1 MSSAVDVVRFTRRSS
16 RRYNRARTSF
26 GDLFIDVYTSVLAL
40 ACAAALA
47 VSFVLTLRGEFLDRE
62 PGASGIIPNPVL
74 VIPDQALWV
83 LLTFAVLAVVVLLG
97 RRLGPI
103 ALGGPE
109 SAWWLPL
116 PVDRRPMVWRPFLK
130 RTVAVGIGSAVLY
143 LPFSVLTELD
153 RPLAEHGFA
162 AATFGGLAA
171 AALGVAALLQL
182 KAGSG
187 MLRVLVPA
195 VFLAGSAGVVVLAPS
210 VWTSVLG
217 LVLPVLLL
225 RVISPLAGTVPGAEL
240 MRAGG
245 VSGHVGASI
254 FLMNSNEVL
263 RALSGGA
270 RSAHGRG
277 ARFYAR
283 PTRRP
288 FVALLRA
295 DVVAFLRLHRTP
307 TTALAW
313 LAACVA
319 VMLVDGGLPVFAQLA
334 AVVVAGC
341 ATASGFGA
349 VARRT
354 ALVPELGGLVPVS
367 QTLVRS
373 SRAVMP
379 AVVMVAWMALL
390 GAVLV
395 VLGVVGPLLIPLAAL
410 AGVGMG
416 AGSVRGATRPPTDW
430 TAPPVETPFGPVPRA
445 QFASSLR
452 GVDVTVL
459 SMIPVLLTLYLG
471 AVFLPVLLV
480 QAVVSGVV
488 FLVVA
493 MTASEGQG
501 NA

>member
-47 VSFVLTLRGEFLDRE
+47 TSFVLALRGEFLDRTSA
-62 PGASGIIPNPVL
+62 GSGIIPNPVL
-74 VIPDQALWV
+74 VVPDQALWV

-130 RTVAVGIGSAVLY
+130 RTVAVGLGTVVLY

-153 RPLAEHGFA
+153 RPLAVHGLA
-162 AATFGGLAA
+162 AATFGALAA

-182 KAGSG
+182 KAGG
-187 MLRVLVPA
+187 GVLRVLVPA
-195 VFLAGSAGVVVLAPS
+195 ALLAGSAAGVVLVPS
-210 VWTSVLG
+210 IWTSVLG
-217 LVLPVLLL
+217 LALAVVLL
-225 RVISPLAGTVPGAEL
+225 RVISPLAGTVPGADL
-240 MRAGG
+240 LRAGG

-254 FLMNSNEVL
+254 FLGNSNEVL
-263 RALSGGA
+263 RALSSGA
-270 RSAHGRG
+270 RSAQGRG

-288 FVALLRA
+288 AVALLRA

-313 LAACVA
+313 LAVCVA

-334 AVVVAGC
+334 AIVVAGC

-349 VARRT
+349 VARRA

-367 QTLVRS
+367 QTMVRS
-373 SRAVMP
+373 SRAFMP
-379 AVVMVAWMALL
+379 AVAMVAWMALL

-395 VLGVVGPLLIPLAAL
+395 LLGAAGPLLIPLAAL

-445 QFASSLR
+445 QFAASLR
-452 GVDVTVL
+452 GVDVIVL
-459 SMIPVLLTLYLG
+459 SLIPVLLTLYVGTVL
-471 AVFLPVLLV
+471 LPVLIA
-480 QAVVSGVV
+480 QAVVSGLV

-493 MTASEGQG
+493 MTASKGEGDV
-501 NA
+501 